1 MLKTLK
7 GKISFIYLC
16 LVILIG
22 IVGAMSFF
30 NLFRL
35 SQSIDGLM
43 TQNYKSIN
51 AVTNT
56 MEAIERQDSAVLIY
70 MNIDRQKGIDLFSE
84 NNASFLQWYS
94 VEQGNI
100 TEQGEQEIVDNIKT
114 YYMEYTKLFSNLQEI
129 RNSQDEAAS
138 VAFYDKVMMPDF
150 LRLKQELKSLI
161 TLNEKAMFLG
171 RDRATQNASQST
183 AFILGLTALA
193 IVGGFLLSRYF
204 ANRFLKPIYALNDA
218 IHEIKAGNMNKQAE
232 VVGQDEIAVLTRE
245 FNQMTQRLQV
255 YEQSAMGTL
264 LSEKN
269 KSLAI
274 VKSISDPLIVMDTN
288 FRVVLLND
296 ASEHFFNVKEEKAV
310 NRHFLESIRNGELF
324 DFISSAVD
332 AREESVHQIIHLQS
346 EGEDFFFKVVITAIK
361 SGDDGLGGMAVL
373 LQNVTQLKQLEQ
385 IRTDFIA
392 TISHEFKTPL
402 TSIMMGSN
410 LLMKEGMG
418 LMNEEQRSI
427 LQAIQEDGERLA
439 ALVNDLLEL
448 SKIESGKAI
457 YHFEAC
463 SVDGIIHTS
472 IKQFLQQA
480 SQREIVLQEEC
491 EDDLPRVRADYEKVT
506 WVLNN
511 LISNALN
518 HTNSGDMIT
527 VSASVLDGKM
537 QVSVKD
543 TGVGIPGEYVDRI
556 FDKFVQVRDEDFEVR
571 GTGLGLAVVKQI
583 IEAHDGQ
590 IRCESKLDAGSNFIF
605 TLNLA

>member
-1 MLKTLK
+1 MGDRGTSLGYPLVVLSPFYSIYQWYGSLTSLIGKTILGLRHAGHIKSFIQDSQGVDVRIQKIRPVSLAGSGRGGDMLKTLK

-232 VVGQDEIAVLTRE
+232 
-245 FNQMTQRLQV
+245 
-255 YEQSAMGTL
+255 
-264 LSEKN
+264 
-269 KSLAI
+269 
-274 VKSISDPLIVMDTN
+274 
-288 FRVVLLND
+288 
-296 ASEHFFNVKEEKAV
+296 
-310 NRHFLESIRNGELF
+310 
-324 DFISSAVD
+324 
-332 AREESVHQIIHLQS
+332 
-346 EGEDFFFKVVITAIK
+346 
-361 SGDDGLGGMAVL
+361 
-373 LQNVTQLKQLEQ
+373 
-385 IRTDFIA
+385 
-392 TISHEFKTPL
+392 
-402 TSIMMGSN
+402 
-410 LLMKEGMG
+410 
-418 LMNEEQRSI
+418 
-427 LQAIQEDGERLA
+427 
-439 ALVNDLLEL
+439 
-448 SKIESGKAI
+448 
-457 YHFEAC
+457 
-463 SVDGIIHTS
+463 
-472 IKQFLQQA
+472 
-480 SQREIVLQEEC
+480 
-491 EDDLPRVRADYEKVT
+491 
-506 WVLNN
+506 
-511 LISNALN
+511 
-518 HTNSGDMIT
+518 
-527 VSASVLDGKM
+527 
-537 QVSVKD
+537 
-543 TGVGIPGEYVDRI
+543 
-556 FDKFVQVRDEDFEVR
+556 
-571 GTGLGLAVVKQI
+571 
-583 IEAHDGQ
+583 
-590 IRCESKLDAGSNFIF
+590 
-605 TLNLA
+605 